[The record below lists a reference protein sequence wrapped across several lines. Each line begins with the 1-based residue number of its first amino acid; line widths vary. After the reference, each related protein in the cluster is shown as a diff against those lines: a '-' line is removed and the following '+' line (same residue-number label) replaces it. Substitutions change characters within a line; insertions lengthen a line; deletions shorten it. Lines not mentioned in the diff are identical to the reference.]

1 MTRAAR
7 SLTYAVGAVLIGIG
21 LAGLLTSGTSLL
33 GWALWFAGLAV
44 AHDALFVPLVLCVV
58 HLTRR
63 VPWPYAAGLVTAA
76 AVTAVALPA
85 VLGFGKRADNP
96 SVLPQAYGAHL
107 ATIIALIAVVTGAV
121 AVLDA
126 YAHLMGKAILTIVG
140 VLLAI
145 WLIFMVIGMIISALK
160 FLIWIGF
167 LAVIAAVVVTLVSR
181 LAKSD

>member
-1 MTRAAR
+1 MRRVSYAA
-7 SLTYAVGAVLIGIG
+7 GAAFIGIG
-21 LAGLLTSGTSLL
+21 LAGLVASGTGLL
-33 GWALWFAGLAV
+33 GWALWFGGLAV
-44 AHDALFVPLVLCVV
+44 AHDALLAPLVLGIA

-63 VPWPYAAGLVTAA
+63 APWPYAAGMIMAA

-85 VLGFGKRADNP
+85 VLRLGERADDP
-96 SVLPQAYGAHL
+96 SVLPQAYGVHL
-107 ATIIALIAVVTGAV
+107 ATIILLIAVVTSA
-121 AVLDA
+121 AAALNA

-167 LAVIAAVVVTLVSR
+167 LAVIAAVVVTIISR